1 MCIFKK
7 NYTHLLSCLTNLLG
21 STNSKRIALNLKPFS
36 TSVHM
41 NLTYVITTATK
52 ICTNEFSIKFH
63 NLYFFKFI
71 TFFYSFNQFQLDFKW
86 LDIST
91 PLSVIHFQSI
101 DSRLVSFYTFFNG
114 WQLPCPPS
122 SCLRIDTSFLGSRW
136 AEILTLY
143 SNDWISPHRPSC
155 LPRKAH

>member
-1 MCIFKK
+1 MSQCSFVSPPKISKKMFSTFIKNSQSNGILTIFPFNSMCIFKK

-63 NLYFFKFI
+63 N
-71 TFFYSFNQFQLDFKW
+71 
-86 LDIST
+86 
-91 PLSVIHFQSI
+91 
-101 DSRLVSFYTFFNG
+101 YTFSNSSRSSTHLINFN
-114 WQLPCPPS
+114 L
-122 SCLRIDTSFLGSRW
+122 
-136 AEILTLY
+136 IL
-143 SNDWISPHRPSC
+143 NDWI
-155 LPRKAH
+155 